1 MRMNSLAIDHHDQ
14 AKLRHGRSLH
24 EGGTL
29 CGEFFQAC
37 PFFFTREGAAL
48 SLVGLHRGAAA
59 FLMAGGPSAGALDK
73 EPLRRCWTMTLNNAH
88 SSYRGQA
95 NIIVDDP
102 CRFNL
107 SMWLDPTIQK
117 FVPMGHFEKPL
128 WDNRRLGVNG
138 HSQQQ
143 WELAKVKVGDCP
155 NVIGYRRNE
164 RFHAPRWLYE
174 DTINW
179 GNHA

>member
-1 MRMNSLAIDHHDQ
+1 MNSLAIDHHDQ

-107 SMWLDPTIQK
+107 SMWLDPTVQK
-117 FVPMGHFEKPL
+117 FVPMGHFEKQL

-143 WELAKVKVGDCP
+143 WELAKGKVVLGSWFL
-155 NVIGYRRNE
+155 VLGSWFLVLGSWFLVE
-164 RFHAPRWLYE
+164 
-174 DTINW
+174 
-179 GNHA
+179 